1 VTWHIY
7 GLAAHIDNSASTCTW
22 PPWGLPHLRRT
33 FGEGKLLV
41 HFHCSGALFNAQFV
55 TLVERATIVSMLLL
69 SGQNWNSGKDILH
82 LTFRFF
88 VTQRA
93 IFLHN
98 WLAILVSAD
107 KSGTTRDGHVQKEK
121 LMSHQVQRA
130 ISVLLSG
137 RVTGYH
143 EKLLHSLESHWDS
156 GYDVQD
162 TTEACRTS
170 VASKSGA
177 AGLAVESLSAMYKHG
192 GNFTASQNLQKL
204 FV

>member
-1 VTWHIY
+1 M
-7 GLAAHIDNSASTCTW
+7 
-22 PPWGLPHLRRT
+22 
-33 FGEGKLLV
+33 

-82 LTFRFF
+82 LTFHFF

-93 IFLHN
+93 SFLHN

-130 ISVLLSG
+130 ISVLSR

-177 AGLAVESLSAMYKHG
+177 AGLAVEALSAMYKHG